1 MKAELTYLL
10 SSLHNTC
17 NNVYSKLFFA
27 KPVLPKKFLP
37 FPPLLLK
44 EKESEEKKKFPK
56 QKKLQNLATL
66 EEKSNLF
73 FTILIKIKIKE

>member
-1 MKAELTYLL
+1 
-10 SSLHNTC
+10 
-17 NNVYSKLFFA
+17 
-27 KPVLPKKFLP
+27 
-37 FPPLLLK
+37 LK

-66 EEKSNLF
+66 QEKSNLF